1 MIPKDTTDDIE
12 TAVQAA
18 KYLESEGVSI
28 LVGPL
33 FASQAKAVQEN
44 LTSNLPIFSF
54 TNDESISKWHKKL
67 AQLGILIEPT
77 CAAVIAGVEKLC
89 KKGVLTNNSK
99 VLVPLTGSGL
109 KDLKSFDI

>member
-1 MIPKDTTDDIE
+1 MEGEKWIFNPSDSSTIAGGI
-12 TAVQAA
+12 AVSEPPRKNQVIQSI
-18 KYLESEGVSI
+18 LESNGSAISV
-28 LVGPL
+28 
-33 FASQAKAVQEN
+33 
-44 LTSNLPIFSF
+44 
-54 TNDESISKWHKKL
+54 NDESISKWHKKL